1 MSGGPLRVE
10 SPREPTPLEV
20 PDSAR
25 RVRPTRTVQLL
36 VVLAVLAVGLLLVGL
51 VFLTKGDPP
60 TEAPAVLVP
69 TVSVV
74 VAAPESRGLSV
85 VAHGTVAPRTES
97 DLVAEVRGR
106 IVSVSPALEAG
117 GFFSAGDAL
126 LRLDGREHEIAVE
139 RARAAVKLARS
150 ESRLAVAEA
159 ARRRELSRRGIASS
173 ADLEQFESRA
183 SVADASLEQARAN
196 LAQADLD
203 LERTVVRAPFDGRV
217 RERRVDL
224 GQFVG
229 PGALLARIFAVDYA
243 EVRLPIRT
251 EDLAYV
257 DVPLGVGADGV
268 EGLDT
273 PVTLRAQLGGEE
285 IEWLARLVRTE
296 GEIDLETRM
305 LNVVAR
311 VKDPYARHAK
321 GRAPLP
327 VGLFV
332 RAEIEGR
339 RLDEAYVLPT
349 VALRDAGRVFLV
361 DADGRL
367 RFRQVEVVRRD
378 ADEVLIGAGLFP
390 GDRVIVSPLPNVTEG
405 MRVRPAPA
413 EAP

>member
-1 MSGGPLRVE
+1 LSEGPLRAE
-10 SPREPTPLEV
+10 SPREPTPLGVRE
-20 PDSAR
+20 SAR
-25 RVRPTRTVQLL
+25 RVPPTRARQLA
-36 VVLAVLAVGLLLVGL
+36 VVLAVLAVGLLLVSL
-51 VFLTKGDPP
+51 LFLTKGKPP
-60 TEAPAVLVP
+60 TQAPVPLVP
-69 TVSVV
+69 VVSVAI
-74 VAAPESRGLSV
+74 AAPESRGLSV

-106 IVSVSPALEAG
+106 IVSVSPDLEVG
-117 GFFSAGDAL
+117 GLFSAGDEL

-150 ESRLAVAEA
+150 ESRLAAAEA

-196 LAQADLD
+196 LAQAELD

-217 RERRVDL
+217 RERGVDL
-224 GQFVG
+224 GQFVS
-229 PGALLARIFAVDYA
+229 PGTLLARIFAVDYA

-251 EDLAYV
+251 QDLSYV

-268 EGLDT
+268 AGLDT
-273 PVTLRAQLGGEE
+273 PVMLRARLGGEE
-285 IEWLARLVRTE
+285 LEWPARLVRTE

-311 VKDPYARHAK
+311 IEDPYARHTND
-321 GRAPLP
+321 RVPLP
-327 VGLFV
+327 MGLFV

-339 RLDEAYVLPT
+339 RLHDAYVLPI
-349 VALRDAGRVFLV
+349 VALREGGRVFLV
-361 DADGRL
+361 DDDDQL
-367 RFRQVEVVRRD
+367 RFRQVEVVRRE
-378 ADEVLIGAGLFP
+378 ADEALIDAGLSP

-405 MRVRPAPA
+405 MRVRAVPA
-413 EAP
+413 ETP